1 MKPAIKEINGNPL
14 SIYDGC
20 NDENGVMFDHAGN
33 LIISNQ
39 EQIKVISPSRFS
51 MESCTVDIRVSEY
64 AAIQDCLNNT
74 ISLASCGINISS
86 ANVVNIHSQIED
98 IRLYGRRVYFDES
111 GYLRGE

>member
-39 EQIKVISPSRFS
+39 EQIKVISPTLFS
-51 MESCTVDIRVSEY
+51 VESYAVDILVSED
-64 AAIQDCLNNT
+64 ATIRDCRANA
-74 ISLASCGINISS
+74 ISLSFCGINISS